1 MLITK
6 TSSHTGQVLVA
17 ELHRRKTVLEG
28 VFLPLAGY
36 PPKKVLRQDLLINC
50 LLGKRSQKSPTG

>member
-17 ELHRRKTVLEG
+17 ELHRSKTVLEG
-28 VFLPLAGY
+28 VSLPLVGY
-36 PPKKVLRQDLLINC
+36 PPKKVLRQDLLVNC
-50 LLGKRSQKSPTG
+50 LLGK